1 MSRISEKV
9 KKELLKVLLQQ
20 KDLFGEKDEL
30 FIVNLLD
37 LLLDLRSLPSQD
49 NRFENA
55 YEDTNQHFIINN
67 DWEIDYLLQ
76 ERFKIIENDE
86 IFTNFLNYIISPEIR
101 ESEDNIIKYYLLITP
116 YLENEGLAYVISNYS
131 DSNLPIYELGVKKNN
146 NGLPYD
152 LITNK
157 INFYVFHRPEGK
169 KGYPHYDFYPSEYP
183 SFGLYHN
190 SGWNDFSN
198 FSEYELFYF
207 TTQEDSMSIGNVK
220 IIKTDSNNTPD
231 NIENNFSSLSEEYC
245 SLGQSIEYYENF
257 KSIFG
262 NDFLSKLWALK
273 DAAFFTDIQE
283 NFENDYYFK
292 NSLIRY
298 DEQEQILR
306 SIKYRIYD
314 YDLKNLYSF
323 KYHFQPKYSERGIGI
338 DFNFDSESEVPNRI
352 YALIGKN
359 GTGKT
364 QLVSTLPLDISRKRN
379 QSFIPKTPLFSKVIA
394 VSYSIFDK
402 FEIPQK
408 NSSFNY
414 VYCGLRETDGE
425 LYSEKGLKLRF
436 HNSWKKIKSNRR
448 FEKWM
453 NLLPLFMD
461 TDLVNEFIVEDE
473 DDPLSHTVDIK
484 AFNGVSGKLSSGQS
498 ILLYILTEIVAN
510 IRYDS
515 LIIYDEPETHLHP
528 NAISQ
533 LMNTVYELTNEFRSY
548 CIIATHSPLIVREIL
563 SKNVYVLEK
572 ESNILV
578 ARRPLIETFGENLTI
593 ITEEIFG
600 NRDVPKQFKIILE
613 RLVKKGYSF
622 NEIIDLLQSGN
633 IPLSLNAMILL
644 KSILNEES

>member
-1 MSRISEKV
+1 MNRISEKV

-37 LLLDLRSLPSQD
+37 LLFDLRSLPSQD
-49 NRFENA
+49 NRYKNA
-55 YEDTNQHFIINN
+55 YEDTNQHFVNNN
-67 DWEIDYLLQ
+67 DWELDYLLQ
-76 ERFKIIENDE
+76 ERFSIVENDD
-86 IFTNFLNYIISPEIR
+86 IFTNFLNYIISPDIR
-101 ESEDNIIKYYLLITP
+101 GNEDDIIKYYLLITP
-116 YLENEGLAYVISNYS
+116 YLENEGLTYILSTYS
-131 DSNLPIYELGVKKNN
+131 DSNLPIYELGIKKNDN
-146 NGLPYD
+146 ALPYD
-152 LITNK
+152 LIPNK
-157 INFYVFHRPEGK
+157 IDFYVFHKSEGK
-169 KGYPHYDFYPSEYP
+169 KNYSHYDLFPSKYP

-190 SGWNDFSN
+190 TGWNDFSN

-207 TTQEDSMSIGNVK
+207 TTQENSLSIGNVK
-220 IIKTDSNNTPD
+220 IIKRDSSNTPD
-231 NIENNFSSLSEEYC
+231 NIEKIFSSLSEEYC
-245 SLGQSIEYYENF
+245 SLGQSVEYYENF
-257 KSIFG
+257 KNLFG
-262 NDFLSKLWALK
+262 NEFLSKLWALK

-283 NFENDYYFK
+283 NYENDYFFK

-323 KYHFQPKYSERGIGI
+323 KYHFQPKYAESSIDI
-338 DFNFDSESEVPNRI
+338 DFNFDNESEVPNRI

-364 QLVSTLPLDISRKRN
+364 QLVSALPLDISTKSN
-379 QSFIPKTPLFSKVIA
+379 QSFIPKSPLFSKVIA

-402 FEIPQK
+402 FEIPKK

-461 TDLVNEFIVEDE
+461 VDLVKEFIVEDE
-473 DDPLSHTVDIK
+473 DDSFSHIVDIK
-484 AFNGVSGKLSSGQS
+484 AFNVVSGKLSSGQS

-533 LMNTVYELTNEFRSY
+533 LMNTIYELTNEFRSY
-548 CIIATHSPLIVREIL
+548 CIIATHSPLIVRELL

-578 ARRPLIETFGENLTI
+578 ARRPLIETFGENLTV

-613 RLVKKGYSF
+613 RLVKKGYTF
-622 NEIIDLLQSGN
+622 DHIIDLLQSGN

-644 KSILNEES
+644 KSILNEKS